1 VTNVS
6 TKIPAVKDTAKESH
20 TKNLAAVPIE
30 NPMNWR
36 TWLSVAAGVFI
47 ALSLVEFIVVN
58 DGWQWDV
65 VFSYLFSERILS
77 GVANTLMLTIVS
89 SAIGLVLGLI
99 AAAARL
105 SNSRLLQ
112 ALAFAYI
119 WVTRAT
125 PLLVIVLFVFFLAAL
140 APVLK
145 IGIPFLEP
153 IFEIPTN
160 DVVTRLTAAIAALS
174 LYLGGKCAE
183 IFRSGILSV
192 NNGQFEAC
200 RSLGFDRWTTYS
212 KVVGPQATRI
222 ILPPLSNE
230 LITMFKNTSLVSVIG
245 FAELLTVVQS
255 TYSRTFETIPLLTVA
270 VIWYLALTSVA
281 MYFQGRLEKRFGKG
295 FDKRARSI
303 EKVSPEL
310 NEEGSL
316 TKR

>member
-1 VTNVS
+1 MTSVS
-6 TKIPAVKDTAKESH
+6 TRVPETSEVSKDSRAKS
-20 TKNLAAVPIE
+20 LAAIPIE
-30 NPMNWR
+30 NPINWR
-36 TWLSVAAGVFI
+36 TWLSAAVGVFL

-65 VFSYLFSERILS
+65 VFSYLFSERILY
-77 GVANTLMLTIVS
+77 GVANTLMLTVVS
-89 SAIGLVLGLI
+89 SAIGLVLGLM

-112 ALAFAYI
+112 TISFAYI

-145 IGIPFLEP
+145 VGFPFMEP

-160 DVVTRLTAAIAALS
+160 DVVTRLTAAVAALS

-200 RSLGFDRWTTYS
+200 RSLGFDRWTTYT

-222 ILPPLSNE
+222 IIPPLSNE

-245 FAELLTVVQS
+245 FSELLTVVQS
-255 TYSRTFETIPLLTVA
+255 TYARTFETIPLLTVA
-270 VIWYLALTSVA
+270 VIWYLALTSIA

-295 FDKRARSI
+295 FDRRARSI
-303 EKVSPEL
+303 EKVASEPS
-310 NEEGSL
+310 NDDGGS
-316 TKR
+316 KQ